1 MKVGDLVREIESK
14 KTGIVIEK
22 LDGSVYPYTDTKIR
36 LPNGNTIWRHNS
48 ELIILSKKSLNK
60 NKTSIV

>member
-48 ELIILSKKSLNK
+48 ELIILSKK
-60 NKTSIV
+60 V